1 MERQS
6 EVRMANN
13 KTELVVALDIQ
24 DRTKAFALAGKLS
37 AKPVFIKVG
46 WGLYPLI
53 GHDGLIELSKMFD
66 GRVFLDFKLHDIPTV
81 IAKGVENLM
90 RTVNF
95 RILTLHASGGQEMMS
110 LSTEARDKCFNSGS
124 MCTVKPILLGVTVL
138 TSMNETALKQ
148 IGSRFESA
156 ESAVMELA
164 KLAQT
169 SGMDGVVSAVSEL
182 KRIKSEFGSDFVVLT
197 PGIRPSGS
205 DTQDQARV
213 ATPSSAKE
221 LGSDYIVVGRPIIQA
236 NNPIEVVDQ
245 ILHEIE

>member
-1 MERQS
+1 M
-6 EVRMANN
+6 VCK
-13 KTELVVALDIQ
+13 KTELVVALDIP
-24 DRTKAFALAGKLS
+24 DITKAFAFAGKLS
-37 AKPVFIKVG
+37 VKPVFIKVG

-53 GHDGLIELSKMFD
+53 GHEGLVALSDMFD

-90 RTVNF
+90 RTVDF

-110 LSTEARDKCFNSGS
+110 LSVEARNKCFNDES

-138 TSMNETALKQ
+138 TSLNEASLKQ
-148 IGSRFESA
+148 IGSRFEST
-156 ESAVMELA
+156 ESAVIELA
-164 KLAQT
+164 KLSKS

-182 KRIKSEFGSDFVVLT
+182 KRLKTEFGSDFVVLT

-205 DTQDQARV
+205 DKQDQART
-213 ATPSSAKE
+213 ATPSLAKE

-236 NNPIEVVDQ
+236 KNPIEVVDQ

>member
-1 MERQS
+1 
-6 EVRMANN
+6 MASK
-13 KTELVVALDIQ
+13 KTELVVALDIPN
-24 DRTKAFALAGKLS
+24 KAEAFAFAEKLS
-37 AKPVFIKVG
+37 VKPVYIKIG

-53 GHDGLIELSKMFD
+53 GHDGLIGLSKMFD

-110 LSTEARDKCFNSGS
+110 LSIDARNKCFGDDSV
-124 MCTVKPILLGVTVL
+124 CTAKPILLGVTVL
-138 TSMNETALKQ
+138 TSMNETTLKQ
-148 IGSRFESA
+148 IGSKFESA
-156 ESAVMELA
+156 EGAVLELA
-164 KLAQT
+164 KLAKS

-182 KRIKSEFGSDFVVLT
+182 KKIKSELGSEFVVLT

-213 ATPSSAKE
+213 ATPSLAKE
-221 LGSDYIVVGRPIIQA
+221 YGSDYIVVGRPIIQA
-236 NNPIEVVDQ
+236 ENPLQVVDQ